1 MGNMGK
7 YVFLIVII
15 LLAVLI
21 SVIVILR
28 MKKKYVSKYSEL
40 SELEL
45 KIVDAK
51 RRFDTTKKDLN
62 RELEAFKKEENLKI
76 KEDILNKKRE
86 ADQEIKEMKQEISKK
101 ESRLVKKEENLDV
114 KYQKL
119 EEKEKKIDE
128 QKEDLINKQ
137 KELDEIVAKE
147 QDELEKIAKLSL
159 EDARDIILTKLDNEL
174 IHDKAVK
181 IRDYEYNLEREKE
194 KISRRVLSTAINKGA
209 SDFVV
214 DATITVVE
222 LPNEDMKGRIIGKEG
237 RNIRAIEAATG
248 VDLII
253 DDTPEAVVLS
263 SFDGVRREVA
273 KIALEKLIQD
283 GRIHP
288 TKIEEV
294 VEKAA
299 IEVEQSIYDA
309 AEEAIMEVGIPTLP
323 KEVLKVLG
331 KLKYRTSYGQNVLK
345 HCVEVAHLAGAIA
358 AEIGADVEVAKRAG
372 LFHDIG
378 KAFTHE
384 QEGSHAINGADFL
397 RKFSKEKEVVLNAVE
412 AHHDEVEKI
421 SIEAVILQAADA
433 LSASRPGA
441 RRETLTNYLKRLEQ
455 LEEIANSYEGIEN
468 SYAIQAGR
476 ELRLIVSP
484 NKIDDDKAVILS
496 RDIAKEIEEKMQYP
510 GQIKVTVVRETRA
523 VEYAK

>member
-1 MGNMGK
+1 MLE
-7 YVFLIVII
+7 YIVII
-15 LLAVLI
+15 V
-21 SVIVILR
+21 VILLLFVVSTIIILQ
-28 MKKKYVSKYSEL
+28 MKKRYVEKYSEL

-51 RRFDTTKKDLN
+51 RRFETTKKDLT
-62 RELEAFKKEENLKI
+62 RELEAYKKEENLKL
-76 KEDILNKKRE
+76 KEEILNKKRE
-86 ADQEIKEMKQEISKK
+86 ADEEIKEMKQEISKK
-101 ESRLVKKEENLDV
+101 ETRMMKKEENLEL
-114 KYQKL
+114 KHQRL
-119 EEKEKKIDE
+119 EEKEKKIE
-128 QKEDLINKQ
+128 EHKESLILKE
-137 KELDEIVAKE
+137 KELDEIIVKE
-147 QDELEKIAKLSL
+147 QEELERIAELNL
-159 EDARDIILTKLDNEL
+159 QDARDIILNRLDNEL
-174 IHDKAVK
+174 THDKALK
-181 IRDYEYNLEREKE
+181 IKDYEYNLEREKD
-194 KISRRVLSTAINKGA
+194 KIARRVLASAINKGA

-288 TKIEEV
+288 TKIEEI

-299 IEVEQSIYDA
+299 VEVEQSIYDA
-309 AEEAIMEVGIPTLP
+309 AEEAILDVGIPTLP

-331 KLKYRTSYGQNVLK
+331 RLKYRTSYGQNVLK

-358 AEIGADVEVAKRAG
+358 AEIGANVDVAKRAG

-397 RKFSKEKEVVLNAVE
+397 RKFSKEKDVVINAVE

-455 LEEIANSYEGIEN
+455 LEEIANSYDGIEN

-484 NKIDDDKAVILS
+484 DKIDDDKAVLLS
-496 RDIAKEIEEKMQYP
+496 RDIANEIEEKMQYP

-523 VEYAK
+523 VEFAK

>member
-1 MGNMGK
+1 MLEYIVM
-7 YVFLIVII
+7 FIVII
-15 LLAVLI
+15 LLFIV
-21 SVIVILR
+21 STVIILQ
-28 MKKKYVSKYSEL
+28 MKKKYVEKYSEL

-51 RRFDTTKKDLN
+51 RRFETTKKDLN
-62 RELEAFKKEENLKI
+62 RELEAYKKEENLKL
-76 KEDILNKKRE
+76 KEEILNKKKE
-86 ADQEIKEMKQEISKK
+86 ADDEIKEMKQEISKK
-101 ESRLVKKEENLDV
+101 EARIMKKEENLEL
-114 KYQKL
+114 KHQRL
-119 EEKEKKIDE
+119 EEKEKRLDE
-128 QKEDLINKQ
+128 HKEDLIEKQ
-137 KELDEIVAKE
+137 KELDIIIEKE
-147 QDELEKIAKLSL
+147 QQELEKIAELNL
-159 EDARDIILTKLDNEL
+159 EDARDIILNRLDNQL
-174 IHDKAVK
+174 THDKALK
-181 IRDYEYNLEREKE
+181 IKDYEYNLEREKD
-194 KISRRVLSTAINKGA
+194 KIAKRVLSTAINKGA

-273 KIALEKLIQD
+273 KIALERLIQD

-288 TKIEEV
+288 TKIEEI

-299 IEVEQSIYDA
+299 VEVEQSIYDA
-309 AEEAIMEVGIPTLP
+309 AEEAILDVGIPTLP

-331 KLKYRTSYGQNVLK
+331 RLKYRTSYGQNVLK

-358 AEIGADVEVAKRAG
+358 AEIGANVEVAKRAG

-397 RKFSKEKEVVLNAVE
+397 RKFSKEKEVVINAVE

-455 LEEIANSYEGIEN
+455 LEEIANSYDGIEN

-484 NKIDDDKAVILS
+484 DKIDDDKAVLLS
-496 RDIAKEIEEKMQYP
+496 RDIANEIEEKMQYP

-523 VEYAK
+523 VEFAK

>member
-1 MGNMGK
+1 MSK
-7 YVFLIVII
+7 YIFLIAVIVVLII
-15 LLAVLI
+15 LCV
-21 SVIVILR
+21 VIVLQ

-51 RRFDTTKKDLN
+51 RRFDTTKKELS
-62 RELEAFKKEENLKI
+62 RELEAFKKEEHLKI
-76 KEDILNKKRE
+76 KEDVLNKKRE

-101 ESRLVKKEENLDV
+101 ESRIMQKEENLDL
-114 KYQKL
+114 KYQKI

-128 QKEDLINKQ
+128 QKENLVNKQ
-137 KELDEIVAKE
+137 KELDEIILKE
-147 QDELEKIAKLSL
+147 QTELEKVANLNI
-159 EDARDIILTKLDNEL
+159 EEAREIILTKLDNEL
-174 IHDKAVK
+174 IHEKAVK
-181 IRDYEYNLEREKE
+181 IREYEYNLERDKE
-194 KISRRVLSTAINKGA
+194 KMAKTVLATVLNKGA

-273 KIALEKLIQD
+273 RIALEKLIQD

-288 TKIEEV
+288 TKIEEI

-299 IEVEQSIYDA
+299 IEVEKSIYDA

-331 KLKYRTSYGQNVLK
+331 SLKFRTSYGQNMLQ
-345 HCVEVAHLAGAIA
+345 HCVEVSHFAGAIA
-358 AEIGADVEVAKRAG
+358 AEIGADVELAKRAG

-384 QEGSHAINGADFL
+384 QEGSHAINGAEFL
-397 RKFSKEKEVVLNAVE
+397 RKFSKEKELVINAVE
-412 AHHDEVEKI
+412 AHHDEVEKL
-421 SIEAVILQAADA
+421 SVEAVILQAADA

-441 RRETLTNYLKRLEQ
+441 RRETLTNYIKRLEQ
-455 LEEIANSYEGIEN
+455 LEAIANSYDGIEN

-484 NKIDDDKAVILS
+484 DKIDDDKAVLLS
-496 RDIAKEIEEKMQYP
+496 RDIAKEFSIP
-510 GQIKVTVVRETRA
+510 S
-523 VEYAK
+523 